1 MPECSAAQTF
11 LKMPSGSE
19 LLQYITLQ
27 VVLSKRIELNL
38 LNLLQCTV
46 GH

>member
-1 MPECSAAQTF
+1 MPECSAEQTF

-27 VVLSKRIELNL
+27 VVLSKRLELNL
-38 LNLLQCTV
+38 LKLLQCMA